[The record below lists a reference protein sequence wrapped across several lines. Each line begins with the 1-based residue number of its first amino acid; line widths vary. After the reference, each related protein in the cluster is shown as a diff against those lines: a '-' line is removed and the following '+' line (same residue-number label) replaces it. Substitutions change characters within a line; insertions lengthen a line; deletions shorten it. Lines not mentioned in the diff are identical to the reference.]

1 MGEREESEGLRMIVD
16 ECNREIDR
24 LNSLKAKLEEDYE
37 NVLAE
42 KQELQE
48 DMDALQGEELQ

>member
-1 MGEREESEGLRMIVD
+1 MIVD